1 MKAAF
6 ALAAALAA
14 MPALADVSPEARA
27 LHERLLTLDSH
38 LDTPVYFSLPGWNPA
53 ERHALTTD
61 LSQVDVPRMR
71 EGGLDGGFF
80 VIYTD
85 PAPRTPEAQ
94 RAARDHALAR
104 LATIRETLAA
114 HPDLLALAQSA
125 DDAAR
130 IAASGRRFVYIS
142 MENASPLALDPS
154 LLDFHY
160 AQGLRMLGLVHVE
173 NNEFADSSTDKRGP
187 EWNGL
192 SPAGRDLIARANR
205 LGLLI
210 DLSHASDASFDQA
223 LELSRTPIVLSHTSA
238 KALYDHPRNIDDE
251 RIRRLAARGGVIQVS
266 AYPGYLADEHKSP
279 ERQAAID
286 AATGPFWDGSAN
298 SAEKRQTLAD
308 AYFKAQRDYPVP
320 RTDFDDFMR
329 HLLHIIR
336 VAGPEH
342 VGLGAD
348 FDGAGGLAS
357 VGFEDVTALP
367 RITERLLAEGYSE
380 AQIAGFWGGNL
391 LRVMRQAEAAREAP
405 HEAIANPA
413 AAQ

>member
-1 MKAAF
+1 MKPALALTLL
-6 ALAAALAA
+6 LAAAPAA
-14 MPALADVSPEARA
+14 AEVSPAARA

-38 LDTPVYFSLPGWNPA
+38 LDTPVYFSLPGWNPV
-53 ERHALTTD
+53 ERHSLATD

-85 PAPRTPEAQ
+85 PGERTTQAQ

-104 LATIRETLAA
+104 LITIRETLAA
-114 HPDLLALAQSA
+114 HPEAMELALRA

-130 IAASGRRFVYIS
+130 IAAQGRRFVFLS
-142 MENASPLALDPS
+142 MENASPLALDS
-154 LLDFHY
+154 ALLDFHY

-173 NNEFADSSTDKRGP
+173 NNEFADSSTDKAGP

-192 SPAGRDLIARANR
+192 SPAGRELIARANR
-205 LGLLI
+205 LGILI

-238 KALYDHPRNIDDE
+238 KAAFDHPRNLDDG
-251 RIRRLAARGGVIQVS
+251 RIRKLAEKGGVIQIN

-286 AATGPFWDGSAN
+286 AATNPFWDGSAD
-298 SAEKRQTLAD
+298 SAEKRQALAN
-308 AYFKAQRDYPVP
+308 AYFQAQRDFPVP
-320 RTDFDDFMR
+320 RTSFEDFMR
-329 HLLHIIR
+329 HLLHVIE

-348 FDGAGGLAS
+348 FDGAGGLTS

-367 RITERLLAEGYSE
+367 RITERLLAEGFSE
-380 AQIAGFWGGNL
+380 EQIAGFWGGNL
-391 LRVMRQAEAAREAP
+391 LRVMRQVEAARER
-405 HEAIANPA
+405 
-413 AAQ
+413 

>member
-1 MKAAF
+1 MKRTL
-6 ALAAALAA
+6 ALLLLFAAA
-14 MPALADVSPEARA
+14 PAVAQVSPEAHA

-53 ERHALTTD
+53 QRHALETD
-61 LSQVDVPRMR
+61 LSQVDIPRMR

-85 PAPRTPEAQ
+85 PGERTPEAQ

-104 LATIRETLAA
+104 LVTIRETLAA
-114 HPDLLALAQSA
+114 HPDDLELALRA

-130 IAASGRRFVYIS
+130 IAASGRRFVYLS
-142 MENASPLALDPS
+142 MENASPLALDPG

-160 AQGLRMLGLVHVE
+160 RQGLRMLGLVHVQ
-173 NNEFADSSTDKRGP
+173 NNEFADSSTDKAGP

-205 LGLLI
+205 LGLMI
-210 DLSHASDASFDQA
+210 DLSHASDAAFDQA
-223 LELSRTPIVLSHTSA
+223 LEASRTPIVLSHTSA
-238 KALYDHPRNIDDE
+238 KALYDHPRNLDDA
-251 RIRRLAARGGVIQVS
+251 RIRALAEKGGVIQVN

-286 AATGPFWDGSAN
+286 AATGPFWDGSAD
-298 SAEKRQTLAD
+298 SAEKRQALAD
-308 AYFKAQRDYPVP
+308 AYFKAQRDFPVP
-320 RTDFDDFMR
+320 RTTLDDFMR
-329 HLLHIIR
+329 HLLHIIE

-357 VGFEDVTALP
+357 VGLEDVTALP
-367 RITERLLAEGYSE
+367 RITERLLAEGFSE
-380 AQIAGFWGGNL
+380 SQIAGFWGGNL
-391 LRVMRQAEAAREAP
+391 LRMMRQVEAARE
-405 HEAIANPA
+405 
-413 AAQ
+413 